1 MTTEILGFLIIVGA
15 IIVVI
20 ARRQMQQAENDTE
33 VIEASAG
40 RLRYELEQS
49 ADEIISRMA
58 GHIDHLETLLREADY
73 KADLL
78 ERRMDEF
85 KQLQMDVQ
93 AQRQIN
99 IGENVA
105 QLTGNRDLENLPGG
119 DEHDDFA
126 QADLYGGE
134 NDGYEDITQ
143 PEAENKM
150 SEMQLKAL
158 EAIREASMALEAA
171 QNELGVYDNDTDEA
185 ELHSNEKAIQQTPQ
199 DDEDTFWPDDEPVTD
214 KFPEEEPYI
223 EVAEPTVIAT
233 KPEPDTISPER
244 VVGVNEE
251 EAIQKYISRA
261 TGNVAGGEELSAE
274 EATII
279 ARKLLEAGF
288 EPEEVGKL
296 TGLGMEAVR
305 LLQPVR
311 K

>member
-134 NDGYEDITQ
+134 NDGYEDIAQ

-185 ELHSNEKAIQQTPQ
+185 ELHSNEKAIQQTTQ
-199 DDEDTFWPDDEPVTD
+199 DDEPVTD
-214 KFPEEEPYI
+214 KLSEGEPYN

-261 TGNVAGGEELSAE
+261 TGNAAGGEELSAE

-305 LLQPVR
+305 LLQQVR

>member
-134 NDGYEDITQ
+134 NDGYEDIAQ

-185 ELHSNEKAIQQTPQ
+185 ELHSNEKATQQTLQ
-199 DDEDTFWPDDEPVTD
+199 DAEDTFWPEDEPVTD
-214 KFPEEEPYI
+214 KLSEGEPYN

-261 TGNVAGGEELSAE
+261 TGNVTGGEELSAE

-305 LLQPVR
+305 LLQQVR

>member
-126 QADLYGGE
+126 QADLYGGG

-199 DDEDTFWPDDEPVTD
+199 DDEDTFWPEDEPIAD
-214 KFPEEEPYI
+214 ELPEEEHYN

-233 KPEPDTISPER
+233 KPEPDIISPDR
-244 VVGVNEE
+244 IVGVNEE

-261 TGNVAGGEELSAE
+261 TGNATGGEELSAE

-305 LLQPVR
+305 LLQQVR

>member
-126 QADLYGGE
+126 QADLYGGK
-134 NDGYEDITQ
+134 NDGYEDLPQ

-185 ELHSNEKAIQQTPQ
+185 ELHSNEKAIQQTTQ
-199 DDEDTFWPDDEPVTD
+199 DDEPVTD
-214 KFPEEEPYI
+214 KFPEEEPYN
-223 EVAEPTVIAT
+223 EVAEPTVIVT

-261 TGNVAGGEELSAE
+261 TGNVTGGEELSAE

-305 LLQPVR
+305 LLQQVR

>member
-58 GHIDHLETLLREADY
+58 GHIDHLETLLQEADY

-126 QADLYGGE
+126 
-134 NDGYEDITQ
+134 
-143 PEAENKM
+143 KM
-150 SEMQLKAL
+150 SWEYT
-158 EAIREASMALEAA
+158 I
-171 QNELGVYDNDTDEA
+171 T
-185 ELHSNEKAIQQTPQ
+185 IQMKLSFT
-199 DDEDTFWPDDEPVTD
+199 
-214 KFPEEEPYI
+214 
-223 EVAEPTVIAT
+223 AT
-233 KPEPDTISPER
+233 KK
-244 VVGVNEE
+244 
-251 EAIQKYISRA
+251 QYSRRPKMMRIPF
-261 TGNVAGGEELSAE
+261 GQMMS
-274 EATII
+274 
-279 ARKLLEAGF
+279 R
-288 EPEEVGKL
+288 
-296 TGLGMEAVR
+296 
-305 LLQPVR
+305 
-311 K
+311 